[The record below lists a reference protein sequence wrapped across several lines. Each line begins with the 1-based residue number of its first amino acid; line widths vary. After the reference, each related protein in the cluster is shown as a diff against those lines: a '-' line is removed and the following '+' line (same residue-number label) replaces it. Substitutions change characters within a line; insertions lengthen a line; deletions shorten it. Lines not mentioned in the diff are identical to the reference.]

1 MTNNVPPHGERFT
14 HNWSIEFDGKNVM
27 ALVMLKP
34 KMTYAEILIVI
45 QSEGGYVDSNGI
57 VHKGIAT
64 DRLWSD

>member
-57 VHKGIAT
+57 VHKGAAQ
-64 DRLWSD
+64 DKLWSD

>member
-1 MTNNVPPHGERFT
+1 MTNKVPPHGERYT

-45 QSEGGYVDSNGI
+45 RAEGGYVDSKGI
-57 VHKGIAT
+57 VHKGTAQ
-64 DRLWSD
+64 DKLWSD

>member
-27 ALVMLKP
+27 ALVAVKP

-45 QSEGGYVDSNGI
+45 RAEGGYVDSNGI
-57 VHKGIAT
+57 VHKGKAT
-64 DRLWSD
+64 DKLWSD

>member
-34 KMTYAEILIVI
+34 KMTYAEILTVI
-45 QSEGGYVDSNGI
+45 QAEGGYVDSNGS
-57 VHKGIAT
+57 VHKGTAT
-64 DRLWSD
+64 DKLWSD

>member
-14 HNWSIEFDGKNVM
+14 HNWSIEFDGKNIL

-45 QSEGGYVDSNGI
+45 QSEGGYVDSTGI
-57 VHKGIAT
+57 VHKGKAT
-64 DRLWSD
+64 DKLWSD

>member
-57 VHKGIAT
+57 VHKGTAT
-64 DRLWSD
+64 DKLWSD

>member
-45 QSEGGYVDSNGI
+45 RAEGGYVDSDGI
-57 VHKGIAT
+57 VHKGTAT
-64 DRLWSD
+64 DKLWSD

>member
-34 KMTYAEILIVI
+34 KMTYSEILNVI
-45 QSEGGYVDSNGI
+45 QNEGGYVDSNGI
-57 VHKGIAT
+57 VHKGTAT
-64 DRLWSD
+64 DKLWSD